1 MESLF
6 KRAAFGRAA
15 GVITAALMSTLL
27 VPSALGLELEADKSH
42 LSFTSTK
49 NGAIT
54 EVHGIPGLSG
64 AVDDAGKAEV
74 EVDLVT
80 VATGIDIRNERMNTL
95 LFDTASFPKA
105 KVSADVSD
113 LLAAMEDKKS
123 HTTSIQTSLT
133 LHGVTKPVSFDILAL
148 KSEQGLVVATVS
160 PTLINA
166 ADFGLGEGVEKLREI
181 AGLTSIS
188 KMVPVT
194 FTLAFSQ

>member
-6 KRAAFGRAA
+6 KN
-15 GVITAALMSTLL
+15 AALGRTARVLAAALLSALL
-27 VPSALGLELEADKSH
+27 VPAALGLELEADKSH

-64 AVDDAGKAEV
+64 DIDDAGRARV
-74 EVDLVT
+74 EVDLIT
-80 VATGIDIRNERMNTL
+80 VATGIDIRNERLNTL
-95 LFDTASFPKA
+95 LFNTPSFPKA
-105 KVSADVSD
+105 KVTANVAD
-113 LLAAMEDKKS
+113 LLATMEDKKS
-123 HTTSIQTSLT
+123 HTTSIQASLT

-166 ADFGLGEGVEKLREI
+166 TDFGLGEGVEKLREI